1 MAVCTEVGRA
11 GLDRFL
17 AGFDIGAATSFSA
30 IPDGVENTNY
40 LLRTGRGRFV
50 LTLFERRAHVGDLPF
65 FVSLMEH
72 LAARGVACP
81 VPVADRR
88 GRRLHE
94 LAGRPAVLV
103 TFLEGA
109 PSRDRPPAHCRAAGA
124 ALAALHRAAGSFP
137 ESRPNDLSVRRWRE
151 MLEPLAGRADALRPG
166 LSRMIG
172 EEIDGLE
179 RNWPHGLPA
188 GIVHGDL
195 FPDNALFVGD
205 RVSGIIDLYFA
216 CRDLLAY
223 DLAVCL
229 ISWCV
234 DGRGAV
240 DPARAAALVEG
251 YRTVRPLDP
260 AELRHLPLL
269 ARGAATRFFLTRL
282 EDRFDRTRDAASR
295 RKDPLEMVAAIE
307 FHRGPGGRAV
317 RGEAA

>member
-1 MAVCTEVGRA
+1 MAVYTEVARA
-11 GLDRFL
+11 DLDRFL
-17 AGFDIGAATSFSA
+17 AGFGVGAATSFSPTA
-30 IPDGVENTNY
+30 DGVENTNY
-40 LLRTGRGRFV
+40 LLGTGRGRFV
-50 LTLFERRAHVGDLPF
+50 LTLFERRTPAGDLPF
-65 FVSLMEH
+65 LLSLMEH
-72 LAARGVACP
+72 LAARGVSCP
-81 VPVADRR
+81 VPVPDRR

-109 PSRDRPPAHCRAAGA
+109 PPRVPTPARCRAAGA
-124 ALAALHRAAGSFP
+124 ALAALHRAAASFP
-137 ESRPNDLSVRRWRE
+137 ESRPNGLSVSRWRE
-151 MLEPLAGRADALRPG
+151 MFEPLAGRADALRPG
-166 LSRMIG
+166 LSRMVG

-188 GIVHGDL
+188 GIVHGDP
-195 FPDNALFVGD
+195 FPDNVFFVGD

-229 ISWCV
+229 VSWCL
-234 DGRGAV
+234 DGHGGV
-240 DPARAAALVEG
+240 DPARAAALVAG
-251 YRTVRPLDP
+251 YRTVRPLEP

-282 EDRFDRTRDAASR
+282 EDRCDRPRGTVSR

-307 FHRGPGGRAV
+307 FHRGPGGRAPY
-317 RGEAA
+317 GEAA